1 MTLDEKLEQF
11 YNSAMESATS
21 QNIEIIEEYQ
31 KSLQQIYD
39 GHKEELLRKSEAT
52 YRAESEKLLREK
64 NKEVA
69 SEVINLKR
77 KLSDRALELRN
88 NVFEDVSVKLQ
99 EYLKTAEYFDL
110 MVRQIKSAKE
120 FAGKDEITIY
130 INPDDAALKSSLEE
144 STGAVLTVSDRNFIG
159 GTRAVIQGK
168 SILID
173 NSFLTRIEESKNRFA
188 IY

>member
-31 KSLQQIYD
+31 KSLQQIYNE
-39 GHKEELLRKSEAT
+39 HKEEELRKADAT

-69 SEVINLKR
+69 SELITLKR
-77 KLSDRALELRN
+77 KLSDRSYELKSKL
-88 NVFEDVSVKLQ
+88 FEDVSAKLQ
-99 EYLKTAEYFDL
+99 EFMKTSEYKEL
-110 MVRQIKSAKE
+110 LARQIKAASD
-120 FAGKDEITIY
+120 FAGKDKITIY
-130 INPDDAALKSSLEE
+130 INPTDASLKDSLEAD
-144 STGAVLTVSDRNFIG
+144 TGATLTISDRDFIG
-159 GTRAVIQGK
+159 GTRAVIQEK

-173 NSFLTRIEESKNRFA
+173 NSFLTRMEESKNKFA
-188 IY
+188 VS

>member
-11 YNSAMESATS
+11 YNSAMESATN

-39 GHKEELLRKSEAT
+39 QHKEEEIRKADAT

-69 SEVINLKR
+69 SELINLKR
-77 KLSDRALELRN
+77 KLGDRSLELKTKL
-88 NVFEDVSVKLQ
+88 FEDISAKLQ
-99 EYLKTAEYFDL
+99 EYMKAPEYKDL
-110 MVRQIKSAKE
+110 LVKQINTAKE
-120 FAGKDEITIY
+120 FAGKDKITIY
-130 INPDDAALKSSLEE
+130 INPSDAELKASLEA
-144 STGAVLTVSDRNFIG
+144 STGMELIVSDRDFIG
-159 GTRAVIQGK
+159 GTRAVIQEK

-173 NSFLTRIEESKNRFA
+173 NSFLTRMEESRNKFA
-188 IY
+188 VS